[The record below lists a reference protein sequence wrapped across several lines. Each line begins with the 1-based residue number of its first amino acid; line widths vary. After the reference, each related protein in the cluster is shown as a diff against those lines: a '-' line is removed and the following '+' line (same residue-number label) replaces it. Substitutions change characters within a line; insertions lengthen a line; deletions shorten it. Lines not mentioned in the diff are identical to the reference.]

1 VRRLTCFGLLLAGVA
16 GCGTS
21 ESSKLSKQDSVSGK
35 AATEATLQVIKSAE
49 FERIVANHKGEVV
62 VVDVW
67 AEY

>member
-1 VRRLTCFGLLLAGVA
+1 VRRLTCFGLLLVGVT
-16 GCGTS
+16 GCGS
-21 ESSKLSKQDSVSGK
+21 ADSSKLSKQDSIPGK
-35 AATEATLQVIKSAE
+35 AATEAMLQVIKSAD